1 MSTPTS
7 TGTTKKAAA
16 PRRPASGPAG
26 TSATGSAAKGAP
38 TPTRKTMEQ
47 HLETLAAGEV
57 MSPEELYDFLESLR
71 ALSQGLAFFAH
82 AGAAQLHA
90 AARKASR
97 DRTEDGRMTMVQKTK
112 LKALLVRMGR
122 QLNSGS
128 AEALL
133 SSATGAVKTWA
144 LMEDFLDS
152 LESESV
158 SKPHKGRG
166 GFDPFGGR

>member
-1 MSTPTS
+1 MTTPT
-7 TGTTKKAAA
+7 TKTAT
-16 PRRPASGPAG
+16 PRRPAAGPKG
-26 TSATGSAAKGAP
+26 TSATGAATKGAA

-47 HLETLAAGEV
+47 HLETIAAGEV

-82 AGAAQLHA
+82 AGAAQLQA
-90 AARKASR
+90 AARKAARERS
-97 DRTEDGRMTMVQKTK
+97 DDGRLTMVQKGK
-112 LKALLVRMGR
+112 LKAILIRMSR

-152 LESESV
+152 IESDNV
-158 SKPHKGRG
+158 ARPHKSGRG

>member
-7 TGTTKKAAA
+7 TGAAKKTATA
-16 PRRPASGPAG
+16 PRRPSG
-26 TSATGSAAKGAP
+26 TSATGSATKGAA

-47 HLETLAAGEV
+47 HLETIAAGEV
-57 MSPEELYDFLESLR
+57 MTPEELYDFLESLR

-97 DRTEDGRMTMVQKTK
+97 DRTEDGRMTMVQKAK

-144 LMEDFLDS
+144 LMEDFLES

-158 SKPHKGRG
+158 AKPHRGRS

>member
-1 MSTPTS
+1 MTTASS
-7 TGTTKKAAA
+7 TGTKKAAA
-16 PRRPASGPAG
+16 PRRPAG
-26 TSATGSAAKGAP
+26 TSATGAATTGAP
-38 TPTRKTMEQ
+38 APTRKTMEQ

-97 DRTEDGRMTMVQKTK
+97 DRTEDGRMTMIQKTK

-122 QLNSGS
+122 QINSGS

-133 SSATGAVKTWA
+133 SSATGAVKAWA

-158 SKPHKGRG
+158 SKPHKGRS

>member
-7 TGTTKKAAA
+7 SAKAAKSAA
-16 PRRPASGPAG
+16 PRRPSG
-26 TSATGSAAKGAP
+26 TSATGSATKGAA

-47 HLETLAAGEV
+47 HLETIAAGEV

-90 AARKASR
+90 AARKAAR
-97 DRTEDGRMTMVQKTK
+97 DRSEDGRLTMVQKGK
-112 LKALLVRMGR
+112 LKTLLIRMGR

-144 LMEDFLDS
+144 MMEDFLES
-152 LESESV
+152 LESEAT
-158 SKPHKGRG
+158 SKPHRGRS